1 MKLKNILT
9 AVVGASLLTV
19 GSVNAWAS
27 SGSVSVDGM
36 TCSYTLNC
44 SKAAA
49 IATTKTVPANSSY
62 IAVHVQAYSKNK
74 SNQTLVTQASS
85 SSYAGEMEVSA
96 KVVSSTYGYPFYDA
110 LSTHT
115 VNAWKGQ
122 LRK

>member
-27 SGSVSVDGM
+27 SGSVSVD
-36 TCSYTLNC
+36 SYTLNC
-44 SKAAA
+44 STAAA

>member
-44 SKAAA
+44 STAAA

-115 VNAWKGQ
+115 VSAWKGQ

>member
-9 AVVGASLLTV
+9 AVVGAGLLTV

-44 SKAAA
+44 STAAA

-74 SNQTLVTQASS
+74 SNQTLVTQ
-85 SSYAGEMEVSA
+85 
-96 KVVSSTYGYPFYDA
+96 VSSTYGYPFYDA

>member
-44 SKAAA
+44 STAAA
-49 IATTKTVPANSSY
+49 IATT
-62 IAVHVQAYSKNK
+62 
-74 SNQTLVTQASS
+74 
-85 SSYAGEMEVSA
+85 
-96 KVVSSTYGYPFYDA
+96 VSSTYGYPFYDA